1 MNLPGLFL
9 GLVVALFYGAA
20 FHLWRGGGFRRLLL
34 FLMLSLAGFT
44 AGQIAGAVFGLTF
57 WQVGLVLLGPA
68 TFGSLLFL
76 FVGNWLF
83 NQP

>member
-1 MNLPGLFL
+1 MNLPGFVL
-9 GLVVALFYGAA
+9 GLVVALLYGAA

-34 FLMLSLAGFT
+34 FLFLSAAGFT
-44 AGQIAGAVFGLTF
+44 VGQMMGALFGLTI

-68 TFGSLLFL
+68 TLGSLVFL